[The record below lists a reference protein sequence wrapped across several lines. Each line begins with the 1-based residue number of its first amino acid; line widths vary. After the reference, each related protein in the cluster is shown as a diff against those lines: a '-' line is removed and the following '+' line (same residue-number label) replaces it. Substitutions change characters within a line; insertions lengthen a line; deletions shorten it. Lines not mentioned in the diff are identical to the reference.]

1 MRPSKEVAAAILTL
15 TFATLVLSYLYIG
28 NKSKATAHNHRPQG
42 PPTNFAIA
50 LKTGN
55 ETLNRAKVQLDTFLK
70 GFNHLVVISDA
81 PNVLQGHVVHDVYT
95 GLYNTTKPGR
105 RDDEDDVKP
114 GSGLDDNT
122 PGWFVHT
129 SPKTSLPVLKKYQLD
144 VLIGFR
150 QRDAHKFLPGLR
162 LLYKTYPDMPWY
174 LMIDDDAF
182 VFMHSLSEYVKLF
195 SHTKPYYI
203 GNMNVFVGCDGVTE
217 FGQGPAFA
225 HGGSG
230 ILVSNAAMKK
240 VLDGVD
246 GCIVKYR
253 DCFFGDVR
261 VALCMR
267 DVGVKGL
274 PGSGFFGVA

>member
-1 MRPSKEVAAAILTL
+1 MM
-15 TFATLVLSYLYIG
+15 
-28 NKSKATAHNHRPQG
+28 
-42 PPTNFAIA
+42 
-50 LKTGN
+50 
-55 ETLNRAKVQLDTFLK
+55 
-70 GFNHLVVISDA
+70 
-81 PNVLQGHVVHDVYT
+81 
-95 GLYNTTKPGR
+95 
-105 RDDEDDVKP
+105 
-114 GSGLDDNT
+114 
-122 PGWFVHT
+122 
-129 SPKTSLPVLKKYQLD
+129 
-144 VLIGFR
+144 